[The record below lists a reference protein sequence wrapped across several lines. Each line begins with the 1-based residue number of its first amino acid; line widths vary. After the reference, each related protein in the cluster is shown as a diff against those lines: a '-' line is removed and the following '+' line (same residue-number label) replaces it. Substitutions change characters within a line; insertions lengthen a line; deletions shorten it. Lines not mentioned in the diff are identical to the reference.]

1 VNKPIDDFLQYLR
14 HQRRFQPLTIQS
26 YKEDL
31 ELYFKFLL
39 EHQWLFDQV
48 GLLEVRTFLA
58 WQHQLGRA
66 SKTMQRRRASL
77 KHFYQY
83 YVDQDLLPI
92 NPFALVRP
100 ARKQQ
105 KLPEVL
111 SNEQVKAFID
121 YIKNNQADHFGLRNQ
136 AMIALMVTSGL
147 RVSELTGL
155 TLQDIDLTQ
164 RVMRIRGKGN
174 KTRLVPMTMH
184 TQGLLARYL
193 KDARLTFMQLNAT
206 GSIKPIQVFLNH
218 LGKRLTSRG
227 VQFILSDLEK
237 QTGLPLHMHPHKLRH
252 SFATSLLDNGADLRV
267 IQELLGHASIQT
279 TQIYTHVS
287 TQSAKIQY
295 DLAHPRAKKK

>member
-1 VNKPIDDFLQYLR
+1 VNKPIADFLQYLT
-14 HQRRFQPLTIQS
+14 HQRRFQPLTVQA

-31 ELYFKFLL
+31 ELYFKFLF

-100 ARKQQ
+100 SRKQQ

-111 SNEQVKAFID
+111 SNEQIKLFTD
-121 YIKNNQADHFGLRNQ
+121 YIKNNQADHFGVRNQ

-147 RVSELTGL
+147 RVSEVTGL
-155 TLQDIDLTQ
+155 TLQDIDLSQ

-174 KTRLVPMTMH
+174 KMRLVPMTVL
-184 TQGLLARYL
+184 TQGLLTRYL
-193 KDARLTFMQLNAT
+193 KDARMMLLHMNASAT
-206 GSIKPIQVFLNH
+206 MKPTHVFLNH
-218 LGKRLTSRG
+218 RGKRLTPRG
-227 VQFILSDLEK
+227 IQFVLSELQT
-237 QTGLPLHMHPHKLRH
+237 QTGLPLHIHPHQLRH